1 MTVNWCCI
9 WLGSR
14 GLEIRPVMPHLG
26 AEIAGLDLSAPL
38 CDNAFAELEA
48 AFNRHSVLVF
58 HDQDLTPGQH
68 IDFSKR
74 FGELMIHVFAED
86 LLVDYPEIY
95 RLSNI
100 VHDGVR
106 QGRPDAGQ
114 YWHSDLTYEPKP
126 SLGSVMHALEAPAV
140 GGDTL
145 FVSTAHA
152 YEQLSPAMQSML
164 EGLTATH
171 EFSHAFGKSNT
182 ASIDV
187 DQDHFDDRP
196 PVEHPVVRVHSGTG
210 RKCLFVNPGFTVAI
224 NELNGQEST
233 AILDF
238 LYRHMTRPEWVLRH
252 HWRKGDV
259 VMWDN
264 RALMHRGVG
273 DYDASTPRHMHRTTI
288 EDA

>member
-1 MTVNWCCI
+1 M
-9 WLGSR
+9 
-14 GLEIRPVMPHLG
+14 EIRPVMPHLG
-26 AEIAGLDLSAPL
+26 AEIAGVDLSAPIG
-38 CDNAFAELEA
+38 DNLFAELDA

-58 HDQDLTPGQH
+58 HDQDLSPEQQ

-74 FGELMIHVFAED
+74 FGKLMVHVFAED
-86 LLVDYPEIY
+86 LLEGYPEIF

-100 VHDGVR
+100 VRDGVR

-114 YWHSDLTYEPKP
+114 YWHSDLTYVAKP
-126 SLGSVMHALEAPAV
+126 SLGSVMHALEAPAA

-152 YEQLSPAMQSML
+152 YEQLSPAMQAML

-182 ASIDV
+182 TSIGV
-187 DQDHFDDRP
+187 DRDHFDDRP
-196 PVEHPVVRVHSGTG
+196 PVEHPVVRTHAGTG
-210 RKCLFVNPGFTVAI
+210 RECLFVNPGFTVAI
-224 NELNGQEST
+224 NELNPEEST

-259 VMWDN
+259 VLWDN

-288 EDA
+288 EDT